1 MLKTFDIY
9 YDISPLYLVELD
21 KHLRACATDKEINL
35 NICSP
40 GGDIYAGIAIAE
52 KLRACGKRV
61 NARVW
66 GYAASAAFT
75 IACACDFV
83 EASPLTHFM
92 VHSAYGWDGDVDEGC
107 KHANESQLA
116 LIHRKNADYTEKD
129 LSEDRWFTASEA
141 QAFGLVDRIVEFEG
155 DAEALRA
162 AAYGFSK
169 FRNIG
174 GDTMKAEEMKKEEVI
189 EEKKA
194 EELTPEIVDE
204 KVEDQVEKEVEKEV
218 NDKSDDLLEQ
228 VIERIEE
235 LSARVAAL
243 EEKREAECV
252 PSDEKKAKLAAR
264 LASISRPVARVV
276 ATEEEKTAQNATKD
290 LERFKAVYGNSFDR
304 FIRG

>member
-1 MLKTFDIY
+1 MLKTFNIY
-9 YDISPLYLVELD
+9 YDISPLYLEELD

-83 EASPLTHFM
+83 EASPLAHFM

-116 LIHRKNADYTEKD
+116 LIHRKNAEYTEKE
-129 LSEDRWFTASEA
+129 LAEDRWFTASEA

-189 EEKKA
+189 KETKA

-204 KVEDQVEKEVEKEV
+204 KVEDQIEQKVDE
-218 NDKSDDLLEQ
+218 KSDDLLEQ

-243 EEKREAECV
+243 EEKREAECE

-276 ATEEEKTAQNATKD
+276 ATEEEKTAQSAAKD
-290 LERFKAVYGNSFDR
+290 LERFKAVYGTSFDR

>member
-92 VHSAYGWDGDVDEGC
+92 VHSAYSWGGVDEGC

-129 LSEDRWFTASEA
+129 LLEDRWFTASEA

-155 DAEALRA
+155 DAEAKRA

-204 KVEDQVEKEVEKEV
+204 KVKEQVEQKVD
-218 NDKSDDLLEQ
+218 DKSDDLLEK

-235 LSARVAAL
+235 LSARVTAL
-243 EEKREAECV
+243 EEKRDAECV
-252 PSDEKKAKLAAR
+252 QNDEKKAKLAAR
-264 LASISRPVARVV
+264 LASISRPVERVV
-276 ATEEEKTAQNATKD
+276 ATEEEKTAQNAAKD
-290 LERFKAVYGNSFDR
+290 LERFKEVYGNSFDR

>member
-9 YDISPLYLVELD
+9 YDISPLYLEELD

-92 VHSAYGWDGDVDEGC
+92 VHSAYSWGGVDEGC

-129 LSEDRWFTASEA
+129 LLEDRWFTASEA

-155 DAEALRA
+155 DAEAKRA

-194 EELTPEIVDE
+194 EELTPDPKTVEE
-204 KVEDQVEKEVEKEV
+204 KVEDQIEQKVD
-218 NDKSDDLLEQ
+218 DKSDDLLEQ

-252 PSDEKKAKLAAR
+252 PNDEKKAKLAAR

-276 ATEEEKTAQNATKD
+276 ATEEEKNAQNATKD
-290 LERFKAVYGNSFDR
+290 LERFKAVYGTSFDR

>member
-1 MLKTFDIY
+1 MLKTFNIY
-9 YDISPLYLVELD
+9 YDISPLYLEELD

-61 NARVW
+61 NARIW

-83 EASPLTHFM
+83 EASPLAHFM
-92 VHSAYGWDGDVDEGC
+92 VHSAYRWDGDVDEGC

-116 LIHRKNADYTEKD
+116 LIHRKNAEYTEKE
-129 LSEDRWFTASEA
+129 LAEDRWFTASEA

-174 GDTMKAEEMKKEEVI
+174 VDTMKAEEMKKEEVI
-189 EEKKA
+189 EETKA
-194 EELTPEIVDE
+194 EELTPETVDKKVEETVEQVVDE
-204 KVEDQVEKEVEKEV
+204 
-218 NDKSDDLLEQ
+218 KSDDLLEK

-243 EEKREAECV
+243 EEKREAECE

-276 ATEEEKTAQNATKD
+276 ATEEEKTAQSAVKD
-290 LERFKAVYGNSFDR
+290 LERFKAVYGTSFDR

>member
-92 VHSAYGWDGDVDEGC
+92 VHSAYSWGGIDEGC

-129 LSEDRWFTASEA
+129 LLEDRWFTAIEA

-155 DAEALRA
+155 DAEAKRA

-189 EEKKA
+189 EETKA
-194 EELTPEIVDE
+194 EELTPETVDE
-204 KVEDQVEKEVEKEV
+204 KVEDQIEQKVD
-218 NDKSDDLLEQ
+218 DKSDDLLEQ

-235 LSARVAAL
+235 LSARVSAL

-264 LASISRPVARVV
+264 IASISRPVARVV

-290 LERFKAVYGNSFDR
+290 LERFKAVYGTSFDR

>member
-9 YDISPLYLVELD
+9 YDISPLYLEELD

-92 VHSAYGWDGDVDEGC
+92 VHSAYGWGGDVDEGC

-129 LSEDRWFTASEA
+129 LAEDRWFTASEA

-155 DAEALRA
+155 DAEAKRA

-204 KVEDQVEKEVEKEV
+204 KVEDQIEQKVD
-218 NDKSDDLLEQ
+218 DKSDDLLEQ

-243 EEKREAECV
+243 EEKREAECG

-276 ATEEEKTAQNATKD
+276 ATEEEKTAQNAAKD
-290 LERFKAVYGNSFDR
+290 LERFKAVYGTSFDR

>member
-9 YDISPLYLVELD
+9 YDISPLYLEELD

-129 LSEDRWFTASEA
+129 LAEDRWFTAIEA
-141 QAFGLVDRIVEFEG
+141 QAFGLVDKIVEFEG
-155 DAEALRA
+155 DAEAMRA

-204 KVEDQVEKEVEKEV
+204 KVEDQIEQKVD
-218 NDKSDDLLEQ
+218 DKSDDLLEK

-243 EEKREAECV
+243 EEKREAECA
-252 PSDEKKAKLAAR
+252 PNDEKKAKLAAR

>member
-9 YDISPLYLVELD
+9 YDISPLYLEELD

-92 VHSAYGWDGDVDEGC
+92 VHSAYSWGGVDEGC

-155 DAEALRA
+155 DAEAKRA

-174 GDTMKAEEMKKEEVI
+174 GDTMKAEEMKKEEVV

-194 EELTPEIVDE
+194 EELTPETVE
-204 KVEDQVEKEVEKEV
+204 KVEDQIEQKVD
-218 NDKSDDLLEQ
+218 DKSDDLLEQ

-243 EEKREAECV
+243 EEKREAECA
-252 PSDEKKAKLAAR
+252 PNDEKKAKLAAR
-264 LASISRPVARVV
+264 LASISRPVERVV
-276 ATEEEKTAQNATKD
+276 ATEEEKTAQNAMKD

>member
-9 YDISPLYLVELD
+9 YDISPLYLEELD

-116 LIHRKNADYTEKD
+116 LIHRKNADYTEKE
-129 LSEDRWFTASEA
+129 LAEDRWFTAIEA

-155 DAEALRA
+155 DAEAKRA

-204 KVEDQVEKEVEKEV
+204 KVEDQVEKEVD
-218 NDKSDDLLEQ
+218 DKSDDLLEQ

-252 PSDEKKAKLAAR
+252 PNDEKKAKLAAR
-264 LASISRPVARVV
+264 IAAISRPVARVV

-290 LERFKAVYGNSFDR
+290 LERFKAVYGNTFDR

>member
-1 MLKTFDIY
+1 MLKVFNIY
-9 YDISPLYLVELD
+9 YDISPLYLEELD

-83 EASPLTHFM
+83 EASPLAHFM

-116 LIHRKNADYTEKD
+116 LIHRKNAEYTEKE
-129 LSEDRWFTASEA
+129 LAEDRWFTASEA
-141 QAFGLVDRIVEFEG
+141 QDFGLVDRIVEFEG

-189 EEKKA
+189 EETKA
-194 EELTPEIVDE
+194 EELTPETVDE
-204 KVEDQVEKEVEKEV
+204 KVEETVEQVVDE
-218 NDKSDDLLEQ
+218 KSDDLLEQ

-243 EEKREAECV
+243 EEKREAECE

-276 ATEEEKTAQNATKD
+276 ATEEEKSAQSAAKD
-290 LERFKAVYGNSFDR
+290 LERFKAVYGTSFDR

>member
-9 YDISPLYLVELD
+9 YDISPLYLEELD

-116 LIHRKNADYTEKD
+116 LIHRKNADYTEKE
-129 LSEDRWFTASEA
+129 LAEDRWFTASEA

-155 DAEALRA
+155 DAEAKRA

-194 EELTPEIVDE
+194 EELTPETVDE
-204 KVEDQVEKEVEKEV
+204 KVEEKIEQEVD
-218 NDKSDDLLEQ
+218 NKSDDLLEQ

-235 LSARVAAL
+235 LSARVSAL

-252 PSDEKKAKLAAR
+252 PNDEKKAKLAAR
-264 LASISRPVARVV
+264 IASISRPVARVV
-276 ATEEEKTAQNATKD
+276 ATEEEKTSQNATKD

>member
-9 YDISPLYLVELD
+9 YDISPLYLEELD

-116 LIHRKNADYTEKD
+116 LIHRKNADYTEKE
-129 LSEDRWFTASEA
+129 LAEDRWFTASEA

-155 DAEALRA
+155 DAEAKRA

-204 KVEDQVEKEVEKEV
+204 KVEDLVEQKVD
-218 NDKSDDLLEQ
+218 DKSDDLLEQ

-243 EEKREAECV
+243 EEKREAECA
-252 PSDEKKAKLAAR
+252 PNDEKKAKLAAR
-264 LASISRPVARVV
+264 LASISRPVERVV
-276 ATEEEKTAQNATKD
+276 ATEEEKTAQSAAKD
-290 LERFKAVYGNSFDR
+290 LERFKAVYGTSFDR

>member
-9 YDISPLYLVELD
+9 YDISPLYLEALD
-21 KHLRACATDKEINL
+21 KHLRSCAADKEINI

-92 VHSAYGWDGDVDEGC
+92 VHSAYSWGGVDEGC

-129 LSEDRWFTASEA
+129 LLEDRWFTAREA

-155 DAEALRA
+155 DAEAKRA
-162 AAYGFSK
+162 EAYGLST
-169 FRNIG
+169 FRNNG
-174 GDTMKAEEMKKEEVI
+174 GIAMNDEEKKKDEVLDEKAEETTIETDDKK
-189 EEKKA
+189 
-194 EELTPEIVDE
+194 TDE
-204 KVEDQVEKEVEKEV
+204 STDPSGE
-218 NDKSDDLLEQ
+218 KSDDTLLEQ

-235 LSARVAAL
+235 LSARVSAL
-243 EEKREAECV
+243 EEKRDAECG
-252 PSDEKKAKLAAR
+252 PDDDKKAKLAAR
-264 LASISRPVARVV
+264 LASISRPVARSS
-276 ATEEEKTAQNATKD
+276 ATEEEKTARKAEKD
-290 LERFKAVYGNSFDR
+290 LARFKALYGTSFDR

>member
-9 YDISPLYLVELD
+9 YDISPLYLEELD

-92 VHSAYGWDGDVDEGC
+92 VHSAYRWGGDVDEGC

-155 DAEALRA
+155 DAEAKRA

-204 KVEDQVEKEVEKEV
+204 KVEDQIEQKVD
-218 NDKSDDLLEQ
+218 DKSDDLLEQ

-252 PSDEKKAKLAAR
+252 PNDDKKAKLAAR

-276 ATEEEKTAQNATKD
+276 ATEEEKTAQSATKD

>member
-9 YDISPLYLVELD
+9 YDISPLYLEELD

-116 LIHRKNADYTEKD
+116 LIHRKNADYTEKE
-129 LSEDRWFTASEA
+129 LAEDRWFTAIEA

-155 DAEALRA
+155 DAEAKRA

-194 EELTPEIVDE
+194 EELTPETVVE
-204 KVEDQVEKEVEKEV
+204 KVEDQIEQKVD
-218 NDKSDDLLEQ
+218 DKSDDLLEQ

-252 PSDEKKAKLAAR
+252 PNDEKKAKLAAR
-264 LASISRPVARVV
+264 LASISRPVERVV
-276 ATEEEKTAQNATKD
+276 ATEEEKSAQNAAKD
-290 LERFKAVYGNSFDR
+290 LERFKAVYGTSFDR

>member
-9 YDISPLYLVELD
+9 YDISPLYLEELD

-155 DAEALRA
+155 DAEAKRA

-204 KVEDQVEKEVEKEV
+204 KVEDQIEQKVD
-218 NDKSDDLLEQ
+218 DKSDDLLEQ

-252 PSDEKKAKLAAR
+252 PNDEKKAKLAAR

-276 ATEEEKTAQNATKD
+276 ATEEEKTAQSAAKD
-290 LERFKAVYGNSFDR
+290 LERFKAVYGTSFDR

>member
-116 LIHRKNADYTEKD
+116 LIHRKNADYTEND
-129 LSEDRWFTASEA
+129 LLEDRWFTASEA

-155 DAEALRA
+155 DAEAKRA

-204 KVEDQVEKEVEKEV
+204 KVEDQIEQKVD
-218 NDKSDDLLEQ
+218 DKSDDLLEQ

-243 EEKREAECV
+243 EEKREAECG

-276 ATEEEKTAQNATKD
+276 ATEEEKTAQSAAKD
-290 LERFKAVYGNSFDR
+290 LERFKAVYGTSFDR

>member
-9 YDISPLYLVELD
+9 YDISPLYLEELD

-116 LIHRKNADYTEKD
+116 LIHRKNADYTEKE
-129 LSEDRWFTASEA
+129 LAEDRWFTASEA

-155 DAEALRA
+155 DAEAKRA

-204 KVEDQVEKEVEKEV
+204 KVEDQIEQKVD
-218 NDKSDDLLEQ
+218 DKSDDLLEQ

-235 LSARVAAL
+235 LSARVSAL

-252 PSDEKKAKLAAR
+252 PNYEKKAKLAAR
-264 LASISRPVARVV
+264 LAAISRPVERVV

-290 LERFKAVYGNSFDR
+290 LERFKAVYGTSFDR

>member
-9 YDISPLYLVELD
+9 YDISPLYLEELD

-92 VHSAYGWDGDVDEGC
+92 VHSAYGWVGDVDEGC

-116 LIHRKNADYTEKD
+116 LIHRKNADYTEKE
-129 LSEDRWFTASEA
+129 LAEDRWFTASEA

-155 DAEALRA
+155 DAEAKRA

-194 EELTPEIVDE
+194 EELTPETVDE
-204 KVEDQVEKEVEKEV
+204 KVEDQIEQKVD
-218 NDKSDDLLEQ
+218 DKSDDLLEQ

-252 PSDEKKAKLAAR
+252 PNDEKKAKLAAR
-264 LASISRPVARVV
+264 LASISRPVERVV
-276 ATEEEKTAQNATKD
+276 ATEEEKTAQNAAKD

>member
-9 YDISPLYLVELD
+9 YDISPLYLEELD
-21 KHLRACATDKEINL
+21 KHLRSCATDKEINL

-116 LIHRKNADYTEKD
+116 LIHRKNADYTEKE
-129 LSEDRWFTASEA
+129 LAEDRWFTASEA

-155 DAEALRA
+155 DAEAKRA

-204 KVEDQVEKEVEKEV
+204 KVEEQVEREVD
-218 NDKSDDLLEQ
+218 DKSDDLLEQ

-252 PSDEKKAKLAAR
+252 PNDEKKAKLAAR

>member
-92 VHSAYGWDGDVDEGC
+92 VHSAYTWGGIDDGC

-116 LIHRKNADYTEKD
+116 LIHRKNEDYTEKD
-129 LSEDRWFTASEA
+129 LLEDRWFTASEA

-155 DAEALRA
+155 DAEAKRA

-174 GDTMKAEEMKKEEVI
+174 GDTMKAEEMKKEEVV

-194 EELTPEIVDE
+194 EELTPETVDE
-204 KVEDQVEKEVEKEV
+204 KVEDQIEKEVD
-218 NDKSDDLLEQ
+218 DKSDDLLEQ

-252 PSDEKKAKLAAR
+252 PNDEKKAKLAAR
-264 LASISRPVARVV
+264 LASISRPVERVV

>member
-9 YDISPLYLVELD
+9 YDISPLYLEELD

-155 DAEALRA
+155 DAEAKRA

-194 EELTPEIVDE
+194 EELTPENVND
-204 KVEDQVEKEVEKEV
+204 KVEYQIEQKVD
-218 NDKSDDLLEQ
+218 DKSDDLLEQ

-243 EEKREAECV
+243 EEKREAECA

>member
-9 YDISPLYLVELD
+9 YDISPLYLEELD

-116 LIHRKNADYTEKD
+116 LIHRKNADYTEKE
-129 LSEDRWFTASEA
+129 LAEDRWFTASEA

-174 GDTMKAEEMKKEEVI
+174 GDTMKSEEMKKEEVI
-189 EEKKA
+189 EETKA

-204 KVEDQVEKEVEKEV
+204 KVEDQIEQKVD
-218 NDKSDDLLEQ
+218 DKSDDLLEQ

-290 LERFKAVYGNSFDR
+290 LERFKAVYGTSFDR

>member
-9 YDISPLYLVELD
+9 YDISPLYLEELD

-116 LIHRKNADYTEKD
+116 LIHRKNADYTEKE
-129 LSEDRWFTASEA
+129 LAEDRWFTAIEA

-155 DAEALRA
+155 DAEAKRA

-204 KVEDQVEKEVEKEV
+204 KVEDQIEQKVD
-218 NDKSDDLLEQ
+218 DKSDDLLEQ

-252 PSDEKKAKLAAR
+252 PNDEKKAKLAAR

-276 ATEEEKTAQNATKD
+276 ATEEEKTAQSAAKD
-290 LERFKAVYGNSFDR
+290 LERFKAVYGTSFDR

>member
-9 YDISPLYLVELD
+9 YDISPLYLEELD

-92 VHSAYGWDGDVDEGC
+92 VHSAYSWGGVDEGC

-129 LSEDRWFTASEA
+129 LLEDRWFTAIEA

-155 DAEALRA
+155 DAEAKRA

-204 KVEDQVEKEVEKEV
+204 KVEDQIEQKVD
-218 NDKSDDLLEQ
+218 DKSDDLLEQ

-252 PSDEKKAKLAAR
+252 PNDEKKAKLAAR
-264 LASISRPVARVV
+264 LASISRPVERVV
-276 ATEEEKTAQNATKD
+276 ATEEEKTAQSAAKD
-290 LERFKAVYGNSFDR
+290 LERFKAVYGTSFDR

>member
-1 MLKTFDIY
+1 MLKTFNIY
-9 YDISPLYLVELD
+9 YDISPLYLEELD

-83 EASPLTHFM
+83 EASPLAHFM

-116 LIHRKNADYTEKD
+116 LIHRKNAEYTEKE
-129 LSEDRWFTASEA
+129 LAEDRWFTASEA

-189 EEKKA
+189 EETKE
-194 EELTPEIVDE
+194 EELTHETVDE
-204 KVEDQVEKEVEKEV
+204 KVEETVEQVVDE
-218 NDKSDDLLEQ
+218 KSDDLLEQ

-243 EEKREAECV
+243 EEKREAECE

-276 ATEEEKTAQNATKD
+276 ATEEEKSAQSASKD
-290 LERFKAVYGNSFDR
+290 LERFKAVYGTSFDR

>member
-9 YDISPLYLVELD
+9 YDISPLYLEELD

-116 LIHRKNADYTEKD
+116 LIHRKNADYTEKE
-129 LSEDRWFTASEA
+129 LAEDRWFTASEA

-155 DAEALRA
+155 DAEAKRA

-174 GDTMKAEEMKKEEVI
+174 GDTMKAEEMKKEEVV

-194 EELTPEIVDE
+194 EELMPEIVDE
-204 KVEDQVEKEVEKEV
+204 KVEDQIEQKVD
-218 NDKSDDLLEQ
+218 DKSDDLLEQ

-252 PSDEKKAKLAAR
+252 PNDEKKAKLAAR
-264 LASISRPVARVV
+264 LASISRPVERVV

>member
-9 YDISPLYLVELD
+9 YDISPLYLEELD

-116 LIHRKNADYTEKD
+116 LIHRKNADYTEKE
-129 LSEDRWFTASEA
+129 LAEDRWFTAIEA

-155 DAEALRA
+155 DAEAKRA

-204 KVEDQVEKEVEKEV
+204 KVEDQIEQKVD
-218 NDKSDDLLEQ
+218 DKSDDLLEQ

-252 PSDEKKAKLAAR
+252 PNDEKKAKLAAR
-264 LASISRPVARVV
+264 IASISRPVARVV

-290 LERFKAVYGNSFDR
+290 LERFKAVYGTSFDR

>member
-9 YDISPLYLVELD
+9 YDISPLYLEELD

-116 LIHRKNADYTEKD
+116 LIHRKNADYTEKE
-129 LSEDRWFTASEA
+129 LAEDRWFTASEA

-155 DAEALRA
+155 DAEAKRA

-204 KVEDQVEKEVEKEV
+204 KVEDQIEQKVD
-218 NDKSDDLLEQ
+218 DKSDDLLEQ

-252 PSDEKKAKLAAR
+252 PNDEKKAKLAAR
-264 LASISRPVARVV
+264 LASISRPVERVV
-276 ATEEEKTAQNATKD
+276 ATEEEKTAQSAAKD
-290 LERFKAVYGNSFDR
+290 LERFKAVYGTSFDR

>member
-9 YDISPLYLVELD
+9 YDISPLYLEELD

-116 LIHRKNADYTEKD
+116 LIHRKNADYTEKE

-155 DAEALRA
+155 DAEAKRA

-204 KVEDQVEKEVEKEV
+204 KVEDQIEQKVD
-218 NDKSDDLLEQ
+218 DKSDDLLEQ

-235 LSARVAAL
+235 LSARVAVL
-243 EEKREAECV
+243 EEKREAECG

-264 LASISRPVARVV
+264 LASISRPVERVV
-276 ATEEEKTAQNATKD
+276 ATEEEKTAQSAAKD
-290 LERFKAVYGNSFDR
+290 LERFKAVYGTSFDR

>member
-9 YDISPLYLVELD
+9 YDISPLYLEELD

-129 LSEDRWFTASEA
+129 LAEDRWFTASEA

-155 DAEALRA
+155 DAEAKRA

-194 EELTPEIVDE
+194 EELTPETVE
-204 KVEDQVEKEVEKEV
+204 KVEEQIEQKVD
-218 NDKSDDLLEQ
+218 DKSDDLLEQ

-252 PSDEKKAKLAAR
+252 PNDEKKAKLAAR

-290 LERFKAVYGNSFDR
+290 LERFKAVYGTSFDR

>member
-1 MLKTFDIY
+1 MLKTFNIY
-9 YDISPLYLVELD
+9 YDISPLYLEELD

-83 EASPLTHFM
+83 EASPLAHFM
-92 VHSAYGWDGDVDEGC
+92 VHSAYAWDGDFDEGC

-116 LIHRKNADYTEKD
+116 LIHRKNAEYTEKE
-129 LSEDRWFTASEA
+129 LAEDRWFTASEA

-155 DAEALRA
+155 DAEAVRA

-189 EEKKA
+189 KETKA
-194 EELTPEIVDE
+194 EEMTPETVDE
-204 KVEDQVEKEVEKEV
+204 KVEDQIEQKVD
-218 NDKSDDLLEQ
+218 DKSDDLLEQ

-243 EEKREAECV
+243 EEKREAECE

-276 ATEEEKTAQNATKD
+276 ATEEEKTAQSAAKD
-290 LERFKAVYGNSFDR
+290 LERFKAVYGTSFDR

>member
-9 YDISPLYLVELD
+9 YDISPLYLEELD

-129 LSEDRWFTASEA
+129 LAEDRWFTAIEA

-155 DAEALRA
+155 DAEAKRA

-204 KVEDQVEKEVEKEV
+204 KVEDQIEQKVD
-218 NDKSDDLLEQ
+218 DKSDDLLEQ

-252 PSDEKKAKLAAR
+252 PNDEKKAKLAAR

-276 ATEEEKTAQNATKD
+276 ATEEEKTAQSAAKD
-290 LERFKAVYGNSFDR
+290 LERFKAVYGTSFDR

>member
-1 MLKTFDIY
+1 MLRTFDIY

-92 VHSAYGWDGDVDEGC
+92 VHSAYTWGGIDDGC

-129 LSEDRWFTASEA
+129 LLEDRWFTASEA

-155 DAEALRA
+155 DAEAKRA

-189 EEKKA
+189 EEKA
-194 EELTPEIVDE
+194 EDLTPDIVDE
-204 KVEDQVEKEVEKEV
+204 KVEEQIERKVD
-218 NDKSDDLLEQ
+218 DKSDDLLEQ

-252 PSDEKKAKLAAR
+252 PNDEKKAKLAAR
-264 LASISRPVARVV
+264 LASISRPVERVV
-276 ATEEEKTAQNATKD
+276 ATEEEKSAQNAAKD
-290 LERFKAVYGNSFDR
+290 LERFKAVYGTSFDR

>member
-9 YDISPLYLVELD
+9 YDISPLYLEELD

-116 LIHRKNADYTEKD
+116 LIHRKNADYTEKE
-129 LSEDRWFTASEA
+129 LAEDRWFTASEA

-155 DAEALRA
+155 DAEAKRA

-204 KVEDQVEKEVEKEV
+204 QVEDLVEQKVD
-218 NDKSDDLLEQ
+218 DKSDDLLEQ

-235 LSARVAAL
+235 LNARVAAL

-252 PSDEKKAKLAAR
+252 PNDEKKAKLAAR
-264 LASISRPVARVV
+264 LASISRPVERVV

-290 LERFKAVYGNSFDR
+290 LERFKAVYGTSFDR

>member
-9 YDISPLYLVELD
+9 YDISPLYLEELD

-92 VHSAYGWDGDVDEGC
+92 VHSAYSWGGVDEGC

-116 LIHRKNADYTEKD
+116 LIHRKNADYTEKE
-129 LSEDRWFTASEA
+129 LAEDRWFTASEA

-155 DAEALRA
+155 DAEAKRA

-204 KVEDQVEKEVEKEV
+204 KVEDQIEQKVD
-218 NDKSDDLLEQ
+218 DKSDDLLEQ

-243 EEKREAECV
+243 EEKREAECG

-276 ATEEEKTAQNATKD
+276 ATEEEKTAQSAAKD
-290 LERFKAVYGNSFDR
+290 LERFKAVYGTSFDR

>member
-9 YDISPLYLVELD
+9 YDISPLYLEALD
-21 KHLRACATDKEINL
+21 KHLRSCAADKEINL

-83 EASPLTHFM
+83 EASPLAHFM
-92 VHSAYGWDGDVDEGC
+92 VHSAYSLGGDADEGC
-107 KHANESQLA
+107 KHANSSQLA
-116 LIHRKNADYTEKD
+116 LIHRKNAGYTEKD
-129 LSEDRWFTASEA
+129 LSEDHWFTAIEA
-141 QAFGLVDRIVEFEG
+141 QDFGLVDRIVEFDG
-155 DAEALRA
+155 DAEAKRA
-162 AAYGFSK
+162 ASYGLSK
-169 FRNIG
+169 FKGIG
-174 GDTMKAEEMKKEEVI
+174 GLAMNDEEKKKDEVVDEKAEEMTIETDDKKTEESTDP
-189 EEKKA
+189 A
-194 EELTPEIVDE
+194 GD
-204 KVEDQVEKEVEKEV
+204 
-218 NDKSDDLLEQ
+218 NSDDNLLEQ

-243 EEKREAECV
+243 EEKREAECG
-252 PSDEKKAKLAAR
+252 PDDEKKAKLAAR
-264 LASISRPVARVV
+264 LASISRPVSRVV
-276 ATEEEKTAQNATKD
+276 ATEEEKTAHRAEKD
-290 LERFKAVYGNSFDR
+290 LARFKALYGTSFDR

>member
-9 YDISPLYLVELD
+9 YDISPLYLEELD

-116 LIHRKNADYTEKD
+116 LIHRKNADYTEKE
-129 LSEDRWFTASEA
+129 LAEDRWFTASEA

-155 DAEALRA
+155 DAEAKRA

-194 EELTPEIVDE
+194 EELTPETVDE
-204 KVEDQVEKEVEKEV
+204 KVEDQIEREV

-252 PSDEKKAKLAAR
+252 PNDEKKAKLAAR

>member
-9 YDISPLYLVELD
+9 YDISPLYLEELD

-116 LIHRKNADYTEKD
+116 LIHRKNADYTEKE
-129 LSEDRWFTASEA
+129 LAEDRWFTAIEA

-155 DAEALRA
+155 DAEAKRA

-204 KVEDQVEKEVEKEV
+204 KVEDQIEQKVD
-218 NDKSDDLLEQ
+218 DKSDDLLEQ

-252 PSDEKKAKLAAR
+252 PNDEKKAKLAAR
-264 LASISRPVARVV
+264 LASISRPVERVV
-276 ATEEEKTAQNATKD
+276 ATEEEKTAQSAAKD
-290 LERFKAVYGNSFDR
+290 LERFKAVYGTSFDR

>member
-9 YDISPLYLVELD
+9 YDISPLYLEELD

-116 LIHRKNADYTEKD
+116 LIHRKNADYTEKE
-129 LSEDRWFTASEA
+129 LAEDRWFTASEA

-155 DAEALRA
+155 DAEAKRA

-204 KVEDQVEKEVEKEV
+204 KVEDQIEREVD
-218 NDKSDDLLEQ
+218 DKSDDLLEK

-252 PSDEKKAKLAAR
+252 PNDEKKAKLAAR